1 MAGTQNL
8 VSLATRSQQERTEIA
23 RKGAEAANKVKA
35 EKRSF
40 KKAIEWLLNSDIKIT
55 QGAIF
60 DKFKEMG
67 IDISQMSIEQ
77 QMTLGVALGGI
88 QGNASNYKT
97 LMEGNNELIENGIT
111 ADSPTLK
118 IEVVDNSHLEKRLYD
133 ANKKE

>member
-1 MAGTQNL
+1 MAGTKNL

-23 RKGAEAANKVKA
+23 RKGAEATNKIKA

-60 DKFKEMG
+60 EKYKEMG

-88 QGNASNYKT
+88 QGNATNYKT
-97 LMEGNNELIENGIT
+97 LMEGNNEIV
-111 ADSPTLK
+111 DSTDTSMGEFTINIK
-118 IEVVDNSHLEKRLYD
+118 DNTHLEKRLYE